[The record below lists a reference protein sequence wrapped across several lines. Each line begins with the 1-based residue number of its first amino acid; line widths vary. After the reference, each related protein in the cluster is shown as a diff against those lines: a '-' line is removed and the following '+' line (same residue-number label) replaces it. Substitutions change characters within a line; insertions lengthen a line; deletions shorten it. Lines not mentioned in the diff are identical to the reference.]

1 MAEQDL
7 DEPDV
12 HATLEQVSGEAMTER
27 VGPEIGVEAAGV
39 AGLDK
44 RRSCGGI
51 GEMSDQSPAGE
62 EPAPAAVG
70 LPDLAEHLEDRIG
83 QGENPLLV
91 ALADD
96 VENHLLG
103 IDRGDRQRNRFVDPQ
118 AVGVDQSKTAAI
130 DRLLQSGN
138 QAAAVLVGA
147 DVGQAFAAGRAD
159 FFGVNR
165 GQL

>member
-1 MAEQDL
+1 
-7 DEPDV
+7 
-12 HATLEQVSGEAMTER
+12 MTS
-27 VGPEIGVEAAGV
+27 
-39 AGLDK
+39 
-44 RRSCGGI
+44 RRL
-51 GEMSDQSPAGE
+51 GE

-159 FFGVNR
+159 FFWVNR